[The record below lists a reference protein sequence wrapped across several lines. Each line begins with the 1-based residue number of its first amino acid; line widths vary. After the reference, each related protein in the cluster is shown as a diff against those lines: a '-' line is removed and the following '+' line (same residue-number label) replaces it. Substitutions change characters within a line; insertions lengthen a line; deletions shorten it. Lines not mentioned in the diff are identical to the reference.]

1 MRVNPHRFD
10 NTMSFKVNLYTLSKR
25 DNSTKQPTG
34 TGTEFN
40 CILKDGCGILNP
52 TIKLDIGRAS
62 DPAAYNYAYIPEFN
76 RYYFIE
82 EWYFENALWT
92 ASMRVDVLATYKSAI
107 GSASLYVLRAAGAN
121 DGSIIDTLYPAKT
134 GCSFASD
141 TKTNPWN
148 TTGIFVVGIVTQ
160 DAAFGSMDYYVM
172 DVTQLR
178 TMCLALTDP
187 TTIIDST
194 YDFDLMDASAGL
206 QLSLVDPMQYIKTC
220 VMLPVSV
227 GDITN
232 LGTSATINVY
242 RWPAST
248 GQKVYPTSRIYKS
261 FTFTIQNHPDT
272 GSRGNYVNS
281 KPFTNITLTIP
292 PFGCIDIDSSVTC
305 NAASLY
311 VDVEVDPITG
321 KGILEIRCN
330 NIVLNRLEAQIGVPI
345 SLSSV
350 TRDYIGAVSGAV
362 SAIGGAVGSFI
373 GNPVGGVIG
382 AVSGIGNAVES
393 LMPRANTIGTTGT
406 FAANHGD
413 FRLDFQFFRPVN
425 DDNTHNGRPLCQ
437 VKTISSLS
445 GYMLI
450 QDGDV
455 AINGTATE
463 DGKVRA
469 YLEGGFYYE

>member
-1 MRVNPHRFD
+1 
-10 NTMSFKVNLYTLSKR
+10 MSFKVNFYTLSKR
-25 DNSTKQPTG
+25 DNSTKQPIG
-34 TGTEFN
+34 TGDEQN

-107 GSASLYVLRAAGAN
+107 GSASLYVLRAYGDY
-121 DGSIIDTLYPAKT
+121 DGSIIDNLYPTKT
-134 GCSFASD
+134 GCTFDKDNSVS
-141 TKTNPWN
+141 NPWN
-148 TTGIFVVGIVTQ
+148 TTGLFVVGIVTQ

-172 DVTQLR
+172 TAAELR

-232 LGTSATINVY
+232 LGTAGTINVY
-242 RWPAST
+242 RWPAGT

-261 FTFTIQNHPDT
+261 LTFTIKKHPDAT
-272 GSRGNYVNS
+272 SRGSFLNS
-281 KPFTNITLTIP
+281 APYTNVTLTIP

-305 NAASLY
+305 NATYLY
-311 VDVEVDPITG
+311 VDIEVDPITG
-321 KGILEIRCN
+321 KGILIIKCN
-330 NIVLNRLEAQIGVPI
+330 DIILNRIEAQIGVPI

-350 TRDYIGAVSGAV
+350 TRDYIGAASSALGTIGGLVGGAMSGN
-362 SAIGGAVGSFI
+362 IGGAIGSL
-373 GNPVGGVIG
+373 
-382 AVSGIGNAVES
+382 AGIGNSIES
-393 LMPRANTIGTTGT
+393 LMPRANTIGTTGA
-406 FAANHGD
+406 FAALHGD
-413 FRLDFQFFRPVN
+413 VRLDFQFFRPVN
-425 DDNTHNGRPLCQ
+425 DDRVHNGRPLCQ
-437 VKTISSLS
+437 MKTLSSLS

-455 AINGTATE
+455 ETSGTATE
-463 DGKVRA
+463 DAKVRA